1 MFKQVFQLA
10 YQKTIQFL
18 KNHKL
23 AIAGVSIVVFFWLF
37 FFTWVNY
44 HEVAIERN
52 FFTGQLNIDSVNGP
66 RITAPWVQVAMIET
80 RPQRVCID
88 CSCGALNCRLIQFN
102 RTGWKE
108 FVEREGFRYYQLD
121 NWFSFNSGAKH
132 EYRGMNFILRGYA
145 FDDQPHGFITIMK
158 E

>member
-1 MFKQVFQLA
+1 MLQQVLLLA

-23 AIAGVSIVVFFWLF
+23 SIAGVSTVVFFWLF

-44 HEVAIERN
+44 HEIAIERN

-80 RPQRVCID
+80 RPQRV
-88 CSCGALNCRLIQFN
+88 R
-102 RTGWKE
+102 
-108 FVEREGFRYYQLD
+108 
-121 NWFSFNSGAKH
+121 NS
-132 EYRGMNFILRGYA
+132 
-145 FDDQPHGFITIMK
+145 
-158 E
+158 